1 MEELGACAELE
12 PFALQVLGDSMEP
25 EFPDQCIVIVEPAAR
40 VADGTY
46 VMALVEGVRWFR
58 QYRRDAAGER
68 LVALND
74 LYPEI
79 PLAGLDWKV
88 EGLIVQRNLP
98 RDRERGIRRNVKKY
112 KYAAVGQ

>member
-12 PFALQVLGDSMEP
+12 PFALQVLGDSMAP
-25 EFPDQCIVIVEPAAR
+25 EFPDQCIVIIEPATR
-40 VADGTY
+40 VQHGMY

-58 QYRRDAAGER
+58 QYLNDAQGER

-79 PLAGLDWKV
+79 DLAGLDWRV
-88 EGLIVQRNLP
+88 EGIIVQRNLP
-98 RDRERGIRRNVKKY
+98 RDRARGVRRNVKHY
-112 KYAAVGQ
+112 KYA